1 MRLADKTAIITGA
14 ASGFG
19 RETALRF
26 AEEGAAVVVG
36 DLDEARGQDVVATI
50 RGSGGRA
57 ELVVGDVATTA
68 GAEALVASALDAFGG
83 LDILVNNAGI
93 AQGESRTTWDMTDE
107 RWDEVIRVNLRSVFV
122 CSKAAIPIML
132 ERGAGSIVSVAS
144 IAAVRPV
151 GGAAYAA
158 AKGGILSYTRQVSRE
173 LAAKGVRA
181 NCVSPGFMRTPMSTG
196 ERKGF
201 TPEQQEA
208 QLAAMAERVPMRRTG
223 STRDIADAIVYL
235 ASDEA
240 GYVTG
245 QEIIVDGGYVVS

>member
-173 LAAKGVRA
+173 
-181 NCVSPGFMRTPMSTG
+181 
-196 ERKGF
+196 
-201 TPEQQEA
+201 
-208 QLAAMAERVPMRRTG
+208 
-223 STRDIADAIVYL
+223 
-235 ASDEA
+235 
-240 GYVTG
+240 
-245 QEIIVDGGYVVS
+245 